1 MYTGTRLTTA
11 IHRRLLSR
19 FFLREGGR
27 LYTGY
32 QYSCVY
38 TILVLY
44 ISTIYILC
52 YISCSLSYCLFHS
65 SRGQVFTACADR
77 LVRRKVLIHQS
88 PVVLFERD
96 IIRRLLNAISIS
108 YKLYDKR
115 CFHIYPRFWK
125 QFNVALLDCV

>member
-1 MYTGTRLTTA
+1 MQMYTGTRLTTA

-44 ISTIYILC
+44 ISTIYTLC
-52 YISCSLSYCLFHS
+52 YISCSLSYCLFHL
-65 SRGQVFTACADR
+65 SRG
-77 LVRRKVLIHQS
+77 
-88 PVVLFERD
+88 
-96 IIRRLLNAISIS
+96 
-108 YKLYDKR
+108 
-115 CFHIYPRFWK
+115 
-125 QFNVALLDCV
+125 